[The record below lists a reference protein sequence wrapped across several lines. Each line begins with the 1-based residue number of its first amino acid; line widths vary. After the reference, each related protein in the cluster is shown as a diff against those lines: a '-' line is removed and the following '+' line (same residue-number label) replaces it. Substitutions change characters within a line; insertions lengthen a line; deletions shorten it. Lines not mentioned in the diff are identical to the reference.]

1 MAKNLKRAAFV
12 AAAVLAVVLAV
23 RLVGAWSGHPGSD
36 LFSWDQASRAEEAVR
51 LAKEAKFL
59 EAGRFIRH
67 VLSLNWWPPLHT
79 LLVFP
84 FILVLGLTPTAVVLP
99 SLVAFVL
106 AILAILYCY
115 SGLFAA
121 ADRGEAAGFVFLFGL
136 AATSPLFLSS
146 ATWVMLEV
154 FGTSLTFFGYG
165 AFVRARRT
173 GKARDY
179 RLCGLILFALWLTK
193 YYYGMGFGLTL
204 LVFETLRFRPFRPR
218 FRGVPS
224 GTKVFRAL
232 VRPVLFPAYG
242 LLALIAW
249 IGVTGGG
256 RISLFGLSASLTGI
270 YNPMTYLYLYAM
282 AVGLLYALKNRK
294 RLAERLKP
302 GQAALI
308 SWGVLPAALFTA
320 LPDKIKAVIMN
331 LEAGSRPPSPDLAA
345 RGLFY
350 LRSFLRDHTLFVPL
364 GAVILAL
371 VLSAALRPR
380 GTPLGVRVLA
390 VHCLF
395 GGASLVFGFNLM
407 EGRYIATFVPAL
419 WLIASWALA
428 SAAGRFPAGVRT
440 ASAGVLAALAA
451 GSILVLSYPIGRAVE
466 QPWAGWAHH
475 EEAVRRPVESL
486 VEMTRG
492 ARQVLMAGT
501 RETGFGPLI
510 GWRVESE
517 HYRDKG
523 FRLFLEDPGPGGMTT
538 DDFRALLVSGARD
551 RIVLC
556 LVQVGAEKDRL
567 REWVRLLSRS
577 GRYKKIGG
585 ALLKEPVAMRVIV
598 YGTSRAAKLKPGFR
612 RREVRPRPLLR
623 P

>member
-23 RLVGAWSGHPGSD
+23 RPAGAWSGHPGSD

-51 LAKEAKFL
+51 LAKEAEFL
-59 EAGRFIRH
+59 EAGRFIHH

-79 LLVFP
+79 LVVFP

-115 SGLFAA
+115 SGLFAPA
-121 ADRGEAAGFVFLFGL
+121 ARGEAVGFAFLFGL

-154 FGTSLTFFGYG
+154 FGTGLTFFGYG
-165 AFVRARRT
+165 AYFRARRT
-173 GKARDY
+173 GEARDY
-179 RLCGLILFALWLTK
+179 RLCGLLLFALWLTK

-204 LVFETLRFRPFRPR
+204 LVFETLRFRPRL
-218 FRGVPS
+218 RGVPS

-232 VRPVLFPAYG
+232 VRPVLFPVYG

-256 RISLFGLSASLTGI
+256 RVSLFGLSASLTGI
-270 YNPMTYLYLYAM
+270 YNPMTYLYLYAT
-282 AVGLLYALKNRK
+282 ALGLLHVLKNRR

-308 SWGVLPAALFTA
+308 SWGVLPAALFMV

-331 LEAGSRPPSPDLAA
+331 LEAGSRPPAPDLAA

-350 LRSFLRDHTLFVPL
+350 LRSFLRDHALFVPL
-364 GAVILAL
+364 GAVVLAL
-371 VLSAALRPR
+371 ALSAALRPR
-380 GTPLGVRVLA
+380 ETPLGVRVLA

-395 GGASLVFGFNLM
+395 GGVSLVFGFNLM

-419 WLIASWALA
+419 WMIAAWALA
-428 SAAGRFPAGVRT
+428 SAASQFPSGVRT
-440 ASAGVLAALAA
+440 ASAGAVAALAA
-451 GSILVLSYPIGRAVE
+451 GSILVSPYPVSRALE

-492 ARQVLMAGT
+492 ARHVLMAGT

-510 GWRVESE
+510 GWRIESE
-517 HYRDKG
+517 HYRDKD
-523 FRLFLEDPGPGGMTT
+523 FRLFLEDAGPGGMTT
-538 DDFRALLVSGARD
+538 DDFRAMLISGARD

-556 LVQVGAEKDRL
+556 LVQGGTGQDRL
-567 REWVRLLSRS
+567 REWARILACS
-577 GRYKKIGG
+577 GRYEKIGR
-585 ALLKEPVAMRVIV
+585 ALLKEPVAMRAIV
-598 YGTSRAAKLKPGFR
+598 YGINRVAKPEPGFR